1 MPGPAPKPT
10 ALRELAGNPGHRPL
24 NKREPR
30 FSADVPTR
38 PGWLLPEAKREWAR
52 IVPELQRL
60 RLLAV
65 VDRAALVNYCQWW
78 ARYVEAEKI
87 LSAQGLTILCPSGYM
102 QQRPEVAI
110 AQKAAQI
117 MKAFLIEFGLTP
129 ASRSRIAVPEEQ
141 KEDEFSKFL
150 RAKVADE

>member
-30 FSADVPTR
+30 FAAGVPTR
-38 PGWLLPEAKREWAR
+38 PEWLLPEAKREWAR
-52 IVPELQRL
+52 IVPELL
-60 RLLAV
+60 RLQLLAM
-65 VDRAALVNYCQWW
+65 VDRAALANYCQWW

-110 AQKAAQI
+110 AQKAAQL
-117 MKAFLIEFGLTP
+117 MKAFLVEFGLTP
-129 ASRSRIAVPEEQ
+129 ASRSRVSVPEPKQ
-141 KEDEFSKFL
+141 EDEFSKFL
-150 RAKVADE
+150 RAKVVGE